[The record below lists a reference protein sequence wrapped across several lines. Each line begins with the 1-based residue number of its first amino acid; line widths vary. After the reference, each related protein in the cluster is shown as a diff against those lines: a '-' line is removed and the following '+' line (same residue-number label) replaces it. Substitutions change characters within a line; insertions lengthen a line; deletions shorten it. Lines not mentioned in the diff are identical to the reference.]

1 VRYRRKGQ
9 RQEPKERPF
18 RRRLLYESAK
28 EGLGKL
34 LEWGGAGV
42 GMLVG
47 LGAARLGLPI
57 SPGVAALGG
66 TVAGGLIGA
75 QAKAIV
81 VTAIDLRREQR
92 EKDAGDG
99 NHGKPATGGS
109 APDRGGI
116 RVGPAQADQH
126 RRGSAR
132 IASQHSGSVSIAGQV
147 ISGVEQ
153 VIEQLDRAAAQLG
166 GIAAS
171 MRNSQDSLMV
181 LIYGGRVD
189 IVRQTHD
196 ALSNARGKVG
206 DAAVLL
212 RGASEDLGAYRAS
225 I

>member
-1 VRYRRKGQ
+1 MRYRRKGQ

-34 LEWGGAGV
+34 LEWGGAGA

-57 SPGVAALGG
+57 SPTAATIGG

-75 QAKAIV
+75 SAKAIM

-92 EKDAGDG
+92 EKAAGAG
-99 NHGKPATGGS
+99 SQGESATGDS
-109 APDRGGI
+109 ATDRGGI
-116 RVGPAQADQH
+116 RVGPGQADQH

-132 IASQHSGSVSIAGQV
+132 IARQRSGAVSIAGQM

-166 GIAAS
+166 AIAAS
-171 MRNSQDSLMV
+171 MQNGQDAVMV

-196 ALSNARGKVG
+196 ALSNARGNVQ